1 MRITTLAIL
10 LTLFTVPAF
19 IQAQAGP
26 VISFDSETHDYGK
39 VKYGDT
45 VTHKFIV
52 TNTGDQTLT
61 ISKLGSSCGCTR
73 AVKGA
78 STIPPNGKTEIV
90 ASFNT
95 TGFRAGKKQK
105 RVFVHSNDPKRPMVT
120 LTITADIV
128 KDLSLDRPSLA
139 KKLTEA
145 VDTLSFPEKIT
156 NSSDKEVTI
165 TGVTAQAAS
174 LKASLN
180 PEKVVVKPHSTEPF
194 TLVLKLKNGPN
205 QFFWMGR
212 IILATNHPR
221 EKKVELRY
229 LIQLK
234 PE

>member
-26 VISFDSETHDYGK
+26 IINFDKESHDYGK
-39 VKYGDT
+39 VKFGDT

-52 TNTGDQTLT
+52 TNTGDQPLT
-61 ISKLGSSCGCTR
+61 ISKLGSSCGCTH
-73 AVKGA
+73 AIKGA
-78 STIPPNGKTEIV
+78 STVPPNGKTEIV

-95 TGFRAGKKQK
+95 AGLRAGKKQK
-105 RVFVHSNDPKRPMVT
+105 HVFVHSNDPKRPMVN

-128 KDLSLDRPSLA
+128 KDLSLDPPSLA
-139 KKLTEA
+139 KKLPERA
-145 VDTLSFPEKIT
+145 DTLSFPEKVT
-156 NSSDKEVTI
+156 NSSDRVVTI
-165 TGVTAQAAS
+165 QGATVQAGSVRAELS
-174 LKASLN
+174 

-212 IILATNHPR
+212 VFLATDHPR
-221 EKKVELRY
+221 EKKLELRY